1 MSSRVFENE
10 KLQIASD
17 HSKICSKRFLII
29 IPKIMELLKKCKLI
43 KKKTI
48 SMNGYTMS
56 TKIYEQNKMVTE
68 ACKKHTNAFIYSA
81 I

>member
-17 HSKICSKRFLII
+17 HSKICSKRFLIS

-43 KKKTI
+43 KKNNFDEWLHDVDK
-48 SMNGYTMS
+48 NLL
-56 TKIYEQNKMVTE
+56 TK
-68 ACKKHTNAFIYSA
+68 
-81 I
+81 